1 MEGMDRLVVVL
12 AGLVL
17 VRVSVDGVLVDF
29 EYVVVTASPSSSRLK
44 LSTSSSS

>member
-17 VRVSVDGVLVDF
+17 VRVSEVVDGVLVDF
-29 EYVVVTASPSSSRLK
+29 EYAVV
-44 LSTSSSS
+44 STSSSS